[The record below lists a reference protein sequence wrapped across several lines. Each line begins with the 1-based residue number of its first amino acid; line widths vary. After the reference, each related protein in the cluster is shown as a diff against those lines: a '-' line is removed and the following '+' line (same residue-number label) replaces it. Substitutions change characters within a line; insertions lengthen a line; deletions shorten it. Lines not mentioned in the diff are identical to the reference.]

1 MEIEQRLGLYQ
12 VFLKLYDHHRSLLD
26 EILQLEKSTSTSF
39 GSVATRCV
47 TGIVQGERV
56 HLVTNLI
63 DGRTQILVQ
72 PQGIWTIGRERHLS
86 IPICDRRLSRRH
98 AVIQYIKDQG
108 FYLVDLDSTN
118 GSFVNGEPVQG
129 RLLLRDGDRVRLST
143 LTFSFFICQDTQ
155 TLEDV
160 SPDILAQLEIPTAV
174 LSSEITQTL
183 AAPVSPLNSE
193 SLAPD
198 PKDTTSHFLHQ
209 QSELEE
215 LAIGSSVP
223 ELSSDQQ
230 SAILDRFFKQQSH
243 KNSEHNYSNPK

>member
-12 VFLKLYDHHRSLLD
+12 VFLKLYEHHRSLLD
-26 EILQLEKSTSTSF
+26 EILQLEKSTSQSF

-47 TGIVQGERV
+47 TGIIQGDRV

-63 DGRTQILVQ
+63 DGTTQILVQ
-72 PQGIWTIGRERHLS
+72 PQGIWTIGRDRQLS

-98 AVIQYIKDQG
+98 AVIQYIKNQG

-118 GSFVNGEPVQG
+118 GSFVNGEPVHG

-143 LTFSFFICQDTQ
+143 LTFSFFICHDTQ
-155 TLEDV
+155 TLEAAP
-160 SPDILAQLEIPTAV
+160 SDILAQLETSSVVP
-174 LSSEITQTL
+174 SSEITQPL
-183 AAPVSPLNSE
+183 AAPVSSSDSE
-193 SLAPD
+193 SLAPEQ
-198 PKDTTSHFLHQ
+198 KDTTSHFLHQ
-209 QSELEE
+209 SSEFEE

-223 ELSSDQQ
+223 QLSSDQQ

-243 KNSEHNYSNPK
+243 KTSEHNYSNPK

>member
-63 DGRTQILVQ
+63 DGTTQILVQ
-72 PQGIWTIGRERHLS
+72 PQGIWTIGRERHLA

-143 LTFSFFICQDTQ
+143 LTFSFFICHDTQ

-160 SPDILAQLEIPTAV
+160 PPDILAQLEIPTAV
-174 LSSEITQTL
+174 LSSEITQAL
-183 AAPVSPLNSE
+183 AAAVSPLNSE

-243 KNSEHNYSNPK
+243 KISEQL